1 MRGAQKIPTVAQNS
15 TKNRRLARSHLIEW
29 LSFLE
34 SSRMWTVLA
43 LFPWGDSDPRGP
55 HPGLLNRGPGLPGR
69 TGLPGARG
77 AQPEHCRGP
86 EMVTGG
92 NAWQWGQVGES
103 GGRRDLVPL
112 ISGCLA
118 LWLLRGTMEKSHRL
132 MSDCCC
138 AQHWVVLSKP
148 C

>member
-34 SSRMWTVLA
+34 SSRMWMVLA
-43 LFPWGDSDPRGP
+43 LFPWGDSDPWGP
-55 HPGLLNRGPGLPGR
+55 RPGLLNRGPGLPGR

-92 NAWQWGQVGES
+92 MPGSGARWVKAEVG
-103 GGRRDLVPL
+103 DLVPL

-118 LWLLRGTMEKSHRL
+118 LWLLRGIMEKSHRL
-132 MSDCCC
+132 MSDCYC